1 MGCWGPVSCP
11 QKSPI
16 ISGSFAK
23 SDLQLK
29 ASYGSWPPC
38 RALYRVALFQFT
50 YTYISLIDYI
60 YMYRSLNRTG
70 SLLFI

>member
-16 ISGSFAK
+16 ISGSFVK

-29 ASYGSWPPC
+29 ASYGSWPPVGPC
-38 RALYRVALFQFT
+38 IVWRSS
-50 YTYISLIDYI
+50 SLHIH
-60 YMYRSLNRTG
+60 T
-70 SLLFI
+70 FP